1 MKQKKPAP
9 RTLDEVRGAILT
21 ILTRQAPNQL
31 KSNEL
36 SKLLGIAASDPEYDL
51 VRQAL
56 EGLEET
62 GEIFRGS
69 RRRYGVVIPETV
81 IEGRLKMLRAG
92 QWCIVPDDGPQC
104 EVDIDARHLWTA
116 LHGDRVVAKLLG
128 TPEPG
133 EIPHGEITRV
143 VERGLDRI
151 VGTLK
156 RGRGFFVDA
165 DDRKIHRTFN
175 VARNQIGTARVG
187 DKVLAK
193 LREWTDPY
201 SDPEATII
209 EVIGRAGEMK
219 AEIKSIALAHNLPF
233 EFPDDVLAEAD
244 AYPEAIPDEVIR
256 ERRDLRGMDIFTIDP
271 YDARDFDDA
280 ISIEEHAGGDVT
292 LGIHIAD
299 VSHYVPEG
307 SALDEEAYRR
317 GTSVYL
323 VTGVIPMLPERLS
336 NNLCS
341 LRPDEDRLA
350 YSVFVRLS
358 PRGAIQEYEITKSV
372 IRSKRRFTYE
382 EALAVLESGAGDYA
396 RELAAINS
404 AAHVQRTLRRRKG
417 SVDFDSTEL
426 KFRLDEND
434 FPIEVI
440 QKKATE
446 STKLIEDCMLLANR
460 VVAEH
465 IGNERSSKRG
475 GTVAPFVYRIHDSP
489 PKQKL
494 VDLSNFVK
502 QFGYTMPVENVQPKD
517 IQRLIDAA
525 RGTDEQEMIN
535 EVALRS
541 MAKAVYSE
549 FNIGHFGLAFKHY
562 THFTSP
568 IRRYPDL
575 IVHRMLNEYGRGM
588 SNDRRQFFAGSLGSL
603 TTHCSERERAAVE
616 AERASIKVA
625 EVQFL
630 KSHVGDVFEGII
642 GGVMPFGLFVELKRY
657 GIEGLAP
664 VRAMRDDYYH
674 YDERTKS
681 LRGRATKKVYRLGD
695 PVHVRVIRVDEI
707 NSQID
712 LEIIDEEE
720 YLEEGGEE
728 RMDVIGDD
736 DADHV
741 GADEVRDE
749 RPAER
754 STLRVTAPAA
764 SRQARAQRRPG
775 GSAPRAPSGERGR
788 GRDQRGRG
796 DGRRPAGATGEGAGR
811 GTASGAGERTRG
823 GRGAGAQGEAAG
835 GGRARGDGGRH
846 EGRGRAEAHGEP
858 VRGEGQPKGGTRGER
873 AREEGGQRTSTRGG
887 AKRGEARGDAKRGER
902 TGGEGS
908 RGGARSGRS
917 KGKGRSGEAG
927 RAGGAKKKGTSS
939 GGRRRR

>member
-1 MKQKKPAP
+1 MKRQKQGP
-9 RTLDEVRGAILT
+9 RTLQEIRAAILT

-36 SKLLGIAASDPEYDL
+36 SKELGIAASDPDYDL
-51 VRQAL
+51 VRVAL
-56 EGLEET
+56 DELEES

-69 RRRYGVVIPETV
+69 RRRYGVVVPETV
-81 IEGRLKMLRAG
+81 IEGTLKMLRAG
-92 QWCIVPDDGPQC
+92 QWCIVPDDGPAC

-116 LHGDRVVAKLLG
+116 LHGDRVVAKLVG
-128 TPEPG
+128 VPSPG
-133 EIPHGEITRV
+133 EIPEGEITRV
-143 VERGLDRI
+143 LHRATDRI

-156 RGRGFFVDA
+156 RGRGFFVDS

-175 VARNQIGTARVG
+175 VPRNQLGTARVG

-201 SDPEATII
+201 ADPEVTIL

-219 AEIKSIALAHNLPF
+219 AEIKSIALKHNLPF
-233 EFPDDVLAEAD
+233 EFPQDAVAEAD
-244 AYPEAIPDEVIR
+244 AFPDVIPDEVISQ
-256 ERRDLRGMDIFTIDP
+256 RRDIRDMDIFTIDP

-280 ISIEEHAGGDVT
+280 ISIEEHADGDVT

-350 YSVFVRLS
+350 YSVFVRLTS
-358 PRGAIQEYEITKSV
+358 RGAIKEYDITKSV

-382 EALAVLESGAGDYA
+382 EALEVLETGKGDYA
-396 RELAAINS
+396 RELAAINR
-404 AAHVQRTLRRRKG
+404 AAHVQRKLRRSKG
-417 SVDFDSTEL
+417 SVDFNSTEL
-426 KFRLDEND
+426 KFKLDEND
-434 FPIEVI
+434 FPVEVI
-440 QKKATE
+440 QKTATE

-465 IGNERSSKRG
+465 IGKERSAKRG
-475 GTVAPFVYRIHDSP
+475 GAVAPYVYRIHDSP
-489 PKQKL
+489 PKEKL
-494 VDLSNFVK
+494 IDLSNFVR
-502 QFGYTMPVENVQPKD
+502 QFGYSLPVENVQPKD

-525 RGTDEQEMIN
+525 RGTDEEEMIN
-535 EVALRS
+535 EVTLRS

-575 IVHRMLNEYGRGM
+575 IVHRMLNEYQRGM
-588 SNDRRQFFAGSLGSL
+588 SDQRRQYFAGTLGAL

-616 AERASIKVA
+616 AERASIKIA

-630 KSHVGDVFEGII
+630 KRHVGDVFQGVV
-642 GGVMPFGLFVELKRY
+642 GGVMPFGLFIELKRY

-664 VRAMRDDYYH
+664 VRNMKDDYYLF
-674 YDERTKS
+674 DERTKS
-681 LRGRATKKVYRLGD
+681 LRGRSNRKVYRLGD

-712 LEIIDEEE
+712 LAIIDEDE
-720 YLEEGGEE
+720 YLDEGGDEE
-728 RMDVIGDD
+728 IEVIGDS
-736 DADHV
+736 DADRA
-741 GADEVRDE
+741 GGDDELE
-749 RPAER
+749 QRPSTKSRRTLREVAPARSIAAREER
-754 STLRVTAPAA
+754 SRGGG
-764 SRQARAQRRPG
+764 QRSGREG
-775 GSAPRAPSGERGR
+775 GSRG
-788 GRDQRGRG
+788 G
-796 DGRRPAGATGEGAGR
+796 
-811 GTASGAGERTRG
+811 G
-823 GRGAGAQGEAAG
+823 GRGGSRGGGARGGESRGGEA
-835 GGRARGDGGRH
+835 
-846 EGRGRAEAHGEP
+846 
-858 VRGEGQPKGGTRGER
+858 
-873 AREEGGQRTSTRGG
+873 RGG
-887 AKRGEARGDAKRGER
+887 EARRGASRDTEAPSSRARGEARGEVRGGEARGGEARGGATAAGGRER
-902 TGGEGS
+902 GADGGRGKSAGGGDGAGRSRGSRSDGVAVWGGEGNGQGRGGRKGGKS
-908 RGGARSGRS
+908 SGGRKRGGGGPATGGGASKGGGAR
-917 KGKGRSGEAG
+917 K
-927 RAGGAKKKGTSS
+927 AKAP